1 MPATKQYIDPTIK
14 PNLKITIFASPKPF
28 KDNIATIQINAIK
41 SWKQLQPKPEIILCG
56 DELGTAEIAKQL
68 NIRHFPNIKCN
79 QYGTPL
85 LNDIFAKVSATAK
98 NSLLAYVNSDIIL
111 TGDFLPAIQ
120 QVAAKHRRFLILGR
134 RWNLDI
140 NEAMDFEDFKWEE
153 KLSDIAS
160 ATLRDIASAT
170 LRDRLPKNGTCSGV
184 GALDYFVF
192 PKPLFSQLPKFAIGR
207 PGWDNWMV
215 GNALKNNIPVINASL
230 VIKPI
235 HQNHD
240 YSHLRGNRIEVFQG
254 EEAREN
260 EAILRREGRAGNS
273 ADATW
278 YLAPIATSNNP
289 SVSVVFVGKNSG
301 DILQRQSFRDY
312 ELIVIDDVVNKVAA
326 RNEGLAKTK
335 GEFVVFWEEECS
347 FFPDALAAQVN
358 CFESKAASLEMVFGG
373 WELVDETGRAIATME
388 PWHQLATVLKGREG
402 LQGVHIW
409 MLPHLWR
416 LINLNSMM
424 FRRSWLEN
432 VGGFDVSLSPEAATI
447 DLVLNLS
454 LKGAAGFCLEKLTF
468 QQRQP
473 ASFDREK
480 IALLEK
486 DSQKLIDKYFTRPYL
501 PQWMSCLR
509 GRAEYN
515 TYVWLGWLMYSAGD
529 ILGMEGYLGRSRSVA
544 DATSRSVADAIS
556 LSVTAYSPSETAV
569 NWEESFKLF
578 AREEGKSLDVKVWQN
593 LKDKLMKTLA

>member
-1 MPATKQYIDPTIK
+1 MPATKQYIDCTIK
-14 PNLKITIFASPKPF
+14 PRINITIFASPKPL
-28 KDNIATIQINAIK
+28 KNNIATIQINAIK

-98 NSLLAYVNSDIIL
+98 NSILVYVNSDIIL
-111 TGDFLPAIQ
+111 TSDFLPVVQ
-120 QVAAKHRRFLILGR
+120 QVAAKHPRFLILGR

-140 NEAMDFEDFKWEE
+140 NEAIDFEDFKWEE
-153 KLSDIAS
+153 KLSE
-160 ATLRDIASAT
+160 
-170 LRDRLPKNGTCSGV
+170 RLQKNGTCSGV

-240 YSHLRGNRIEVFQG
+240 YSHLRGNRIEAFQG

-260 EAILRREGRAGNS
+260 ERLLRREGRAGNS

-278 YLAPIATSNNP
+278 YLAPIATFNNP
-289 SVSVVFVGKNSG
+289 SVSVVVVGKNNRE
-301 DILQRQSFRDY
+301 ILGEQSYRDY
-312 ELIVIDDVVNKVAA
+312 ELIAIDDTVHKVAA
-326 RNEGLAKTK
+326 RNEGLAKAK
-335 GEFVVFWEEECS
+335 GEFVVFWEGDVAS
-347 FFPDALAAQVN
+347 ATLFPDALAAQIN
-358 CFESKAASLEMVFGG
+358 CFENKAASLEMVFGG
-373 WELVDETGRAIATME
+373 WQLDPPRPPLERGEMSYPPRPPLERGEMEVVE

-454 LKGAAGFCLEKLTF
+454 LKGAAGFCLEKPIF
-468 QQRQP
+468 RQSQP
-473 ASFDREK
+473 PPFGREK
-480 IALLEK
+480 IALLER
-486 DSQKLIDKYFTRPYL
+486 DSQKLIDKYFSRPYL
-501 PQWMSCLR
+501 PQWMNVLR
-509 GRAEYN
+509 GRAEFN
-515 TYVWLGWLMYSAGD
+515 TYVWLAWLMFAAGD
-529 ILGMEGYLGRSRSVA
+529 NLGMEGYLGRSRSVA
-544 DATSRSVADAIS
+544 DAIS
-556 LSVTAYSPSETAV
+556 LSVSPYSPSETLL

-578 AREEGKSLDVKVWQN
+578 AREDGKSFDVKLWQS
-593 LKDKLMKTLA
+593 LKDKLMKTIA

>member
-28 KDNIATIQINAIK
+28 KDNIATISINAIK
-41 SWKQLQPKPEIILCG
+41 SWNQLKPKPEIILCG
-56 DELGTAEIAKQL
+56 DELGTADIAKQL
-68 NIRHFPNIKCN
+68 NLRHLPNIKCN

-111 TGDFLPAIQ
+111 TGDFLPAIK
-120 QVAAKHRRFLILGR
+120 QVAAKHSRFLILGR

-140 NEAMDFEDFKWEE
+140 NEPIDFEDFKWEE
-153 KLSDIAS
+153 KLRES
-160 ATLRDIASAT
+160 LE
-170 LRDRLPKNGTCSGV
+170 KNGTCSGV

-215 GNALKNNIPVINASL
+215 GNALKNKIPVINASL

-240 YSHLRGNRIEVFQG
+240 YSHLPGNRIEAFQG

-260 EAILRREGRAGNS
+260 ERLLRLEGRAGNS
-273 ADATW
+273 ADANW
-278 YLAPIATSNNP
+278 YLAPITTSNNP
-289 SVSVVFVGKNSG
+289 SVSVVVVGKNNRE
-301 DILQRQSFRDY
+301 ILGQQTYRDY
-312 ELIVIDDVVNKVAA
+312 ELIVIDDAVNKVAA
-326 RNEGLAKTK
+326 RNEGLAKAK
-335 GEFVVFWEEECS
+335 GEFVVFWEGDVAS
-347 FFPDALAAQVN
+347 ATLFPDALAAQIN
-358 CFESKAASLEMVFGG
+358 CFENKAASLEMVFGG
-373 WELVDETGRAIATME
+373 WEVDPPRPPLKRGEMEEGIFESGENFVE

-468 QQRQP
+468 RQSQTP
-473 ASFDREK
+473 TFDREK
-480 IALLEK
+480 IALLER
-486 DSQKLIDKYFTRPYL
+486 DSHQLIDKYFARPYL

-515 TYVWLGWLMYSAGD
+515 IYVWLAWLMLAAGD

-544 DATSRSVADAIS
+544 DAIS
-556 LSVTAYSPSETAV
+556 LSVTPYSPSETV
-569 NWEESFKLF
+569 LNWEESFKLF
-578 AREEGKSLDVKVWQN
+578 AREEGKSFDVRLWHN
-593 LKDKLMKTLA
+593 LKDKLMKIS